1 MAFREKIA
9 WLTLAGFAL
18 AYGYYFFIAGPA
30 VGFGEGRLAAIPSA
44 FAPAAVAHAIVMAV
58 GAGALAL
65 AARRDANTKPDE
77 RDRAIDRRATS
88 IAYGLMMV
96 GVIIV
101 GVVAPFSE
109 PAFKIINAS
118 LALIVVCEAIRQVMI
133 IVGYR
138 RGFSG

>member
-9 WLTLAGFAL
+9 WLTLAGLAL
-18 AYGYYFFIAGPA
+18 AYGYYFFVAGPA
-30 VGFGEGRLAAIPSA
+30 VGFGEGRLAVIPFS
-44 FAPAAVAHAIVMAV
+44 FGPAAVAQAIIMAL

-65 AARRDANTKPDE
+65 AARRDANAKADE
-77 RDRAIDRRATS
+77 RDRAIDRRATTV
-88 IAYGLMMV
+88 AYNLMMV

-109 PAFKIINAS
+109 PAYKIINAT
-118 LALIVVCEAIRQVMI
+118 LALIVVCEAVRQIMI